1 MLPTNDISTIPQ
13 GPSSRIRK
21 NVATAV
27 AKAVQT
33 IIPYEEKITILER
46 GIKKL
51 SATVTNLSLE
61 VYNLRTRWSTA
72 VSNRCLDTQSGS
84 SAFPRVRRRLV
95 PLKRKSPGC

>member
-1 MLPTNDISTIPQ
+1 MVLQLLLKQSKQ
-13 GPSSRIRK
+13 F
-21 NVATAV
+21 
-27 AKAVQT
+27 
-33 IIPYEEKITILER
+33 IPYEEKITILER

-51 SATVTNLSLE
+51 SVTVTNLSLE